1 VPNKYLRSSRMTKFR
16 NLVIVLICFFICF
29 GTVTNTA
36 NASGTPKK
44 PKPPCRIQIGHAHLS
59 KSVLAIH
66 GVRAVKV
73 NASSICNVPQS
84 KVTLTV
90 EILKYGLFGP
100 QLVART
106 VTRVPG
112 ITYPGKKVDN
122 FNTWKRCKNY
132 EDTRYFGK
140 AFAKAFIQG
149 KWQFAS
155 DTYSF
160 ELEPLKCGT

>member
-1 VPNKYLRSSRMTKFR
+1 MTKFR
-16 NLVIVLICFFICF
+16 NLILIFISLF
-29 GTVTNTA
+29 VFLGIASSKA
-36 NASGTPKK
+36 NAVNSTNN
-44 PKPPCRIQIGHAHLS
+44 PKPPCRIQIAHAHIS
-59 KSVLAIH
+59 KSVFLKY

-90 EILKYGLFGP
+90 EIFKQSQFGP

-112 ITYPGKKVDN
+112 ITYPGNKVDN
-122 FNTWKRCKNY
+122 FDTWRRCKTFK
-132 EDTRYFGK
+132 ETRFFGK

-155 DTYSF
+155 DTYSI

>member
-1 VPNKYLRSSRMTKFR
+1 MISISL
-16 NLVIVLICFFICF
+16 FICL
-29 GTVTNTA
+29 GVTSSPANTLDA
-36 NASGTPKK
+36 TKN
-44 PKPPCRIQIGHAHLS
+44 PKPPCRIQIAHAHIS
-59 KSVLAIH
+59 KSVFLRY

-84 KVTLTV
+84 RVTLTV

-100 QLVART
+100 ELVART

-112 ITYPGKKVDN
+112 ITNPGNKVDN
-122 FNTWKRCKNY
+122 FDTWRRCKSF
-132 EDTRYFGK
+132 EETRFFGK

-155 DTYSF
+155 DTYSI

>member
-1 VPNKYLRSSRMTKFR
+1 MTKIR
-16 NLVIVLICFFICF
+16 NLTMILISLLICL
-29 GTVTNTA
+29 GTASSAA
-36 NASGTPKK
+36 NALGSTKN
-44 PKPPCRIQIGHAHLS
+44 PKPPCRIQIAHAHIS
-59 KSVLAIH
+59 KSVFLRYR
-66 GVRAVKV
+66 VRAVKV

-90 EILKYGLFGP
+90 EIFKHGLFGP

-106 VTRVPG
+106 VKRVPR
-112 ITYPGKKVDN
+112 ITYPGNKVDN
-122 FNTWKRCKNY
+122 FDTWRRCKTFG
-132 EDTRYFGK
+132 ETRFFGK

-155 DTYSF
+155 DTYSI

>member
-1 VPNKYLRSSRMTKFR
+1 MTKIR
-16 NLVIVLICFFICF
+16 NLTMILISLLICL
-29 GTVTNTA
+29 GTASSAA
-36 NASGTPKK
+36 NALGSTKK
-44 PKPPCRIQIGHAHLS
+44 PKPPCRIQIAHAHIS
-59 KSVLAIH
+59 KSVFLRYR
-66 GVRAVKV
+66 VRAVKV

-90 EILKYGLFGP
+90 EIFKHGLFGP

-106 VTRVPG
+106 VKRVPR
-112 ITYPGKKVDN
+112 ITYPGNKVDN
-122 FNTWKRCKNY
+122 FDTWRRCKTF
-132 EDTRYFGK
+132 EETRFFGK

-155 DTYSF
+155 DTYSI